1 MSTRPLAEVGSGERV
16 RLVRIS
22 EEVELNLGSLT
33 LLGEGGFI
41 PGVVAV
47 VGGRDG
53 DDNLE
58 VQVEG
63 EDETLRLS
71 PDLTDRLF
79 VGAAVTTRLVADA
92 VFTVDDDDTCGARG
106 RWSSTG
112 A

>member
-1 MSTRPLAEVGSGERV
+1 LLGDPATCPHGNPIPGAGSVPAPVSTRPLAEVGSGERV

-47 VGGRDG
+47 VGRRDG
-53 DDNLE
+53 DDLE
-58 VQVEG
+58 LQVEG

-71 PDLTDRLF
+71 SDLTDRLF
-79 VGAAVTTRLVADA
+79 VGTA
-92 VFTVDDDDTCGARG
+92 
-106 RWSSTG
+106 
-112 A
+112 